1 MIQHQ
6 NELEIHLE
14 AYEGELL
21 DDYELALVHMEDFQL
36 DFKQSLHE
44 NVQDTIDIPLEGQNL
59 IEDGSLLV
67 PQEDELTDFQAQVQ
81 VKQLTLALE
90 EENEVYTKIVEERFK
105 KVITLR

>member
-1 MIQHQ
+1 
-6 NELEIHLE
+6 
-14 AYEGELL
+14 
-21 DDYELALVHMEDFQL
+21 
-36 DFKQSLHE
+36 
-44 NVQDTIDIPLEGQNL
+44 L

>member
-36 DFKQSLHE
+36 DFK
-44 NVQDTIDIPLEGQNL
+44 
-59 IEDGSLLV
+59 
-67 PQEDELTDFQAQVQ
+67 
-81 VKQLTLALE
+81 
-90 EENEVYTKIVEERFK
+90 
-105 KVITLR
+105 